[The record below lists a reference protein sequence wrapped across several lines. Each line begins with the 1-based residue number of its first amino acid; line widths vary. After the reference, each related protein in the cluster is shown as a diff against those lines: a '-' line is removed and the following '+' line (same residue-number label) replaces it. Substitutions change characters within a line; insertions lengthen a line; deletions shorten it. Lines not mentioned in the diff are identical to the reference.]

1 MISVRIEKEIKGE
14 NKVALGLN
22 FRQLICVSVCGGLAV
37 GLSLVTGLPIT
48 EAVLPD
54 MVLAVVAYYVGWK
67 EVNGMKAE
75 YFALKRVKELVYR
88 NQVRTYRTKNRYV
101 TLLNER
107 YQAMR
112 TADMLDK
119 EKAKLLKKEEKWR
132 RKSRGSRSR
141 RGRGILL
148 GG

>member
-22 FRQLICVSVCGGLAV
+22 FRQLVCVSICGGLAV

-48 EAVLPD
+48 EAVIPD
-54 MVLAVVAYYVGWK
+54 SVLAVAAYYVGWK

-112 TADMLDK
+112 AADMQDK
-119 EKAKLLKKEEKWR
+119 GKAKIMKKEEKRR
-132 RKSRGSRSR
+132 RKVA
-141 RGRGILL
+141 GRNGREIL
-148 GG
+148 

>member
-37 GLSLVTGLPIT
+37 GLPLVTGLPIT
-48 EAVLPD
+48 EAVVPD
-54 MVLAVVAYYVGWK
+54 AVLAVAAYYVGWK

-132 RKSRGSRSR
+132 RKSRGNRGRSN
-141 RGRGILL
+141 RGIL
-148 GG
+148 

>member
-37 GLSLVTGLPIT
+37 GLPLVTGVRIR
-48 EAVLPD
+48 EAVVPD
-54 MVLAVVAYYVGWK
+54 AVLAVAAYYVGVK

-132 RKSRGSRSR
+132 RKSRGSRGRSN
-141 RGRGILL
+141 RGIL
-148 GG
+148 

>member
-22 FRQLICVSVCGGLAV
+22 FRQLVCVAVCGGLAV

-48 EAVLPD
+48 EAVIPD
-54 MVLAVVAYYVGWK
+54 SVLAVAAYYVGWK
-67 EVNGMKAE
+67 EMNGMKAE
-75 YFALKRVKELVYR
+75 YFALKKAKEMVYH

-112 TADMLDK
+112 AEDMQDK
-119 EKAKLLKKEEKWR
+119 RKVGVLKREEKRR
-132 RKSRGSRSR
+132 RKVLRKNR
-141 RGRGILL
+141 RTVL
-148 GG
+148 

>member
-37 GLSLVTGLPIT
+37 GLSFVTGLPIT
-48 EAVLPD
+48 EAVFPD
-54 MVLAVVAYYVGWK
+54 AVLAVAAYYVGWK

-75 YFALKRVKELVYR
+75 YFALKKVKELVYR

-101 TLLNER
+101 ALLNER
-107 YQAMR
+107 YHAMR
-112 TADMLDK
+112 AMDMLDK
-119 EKAKLLKKEEKWR
+119 EKAKFLKKEEKWR
-132 RKSRGSRSR
+132 RKSRGT
-141 RGRGILL
+141 RGRSNKGIL
-148 GG
+148 

>member
-54 MVLAVVAYYVGWK
+54 TVLAVVAYYVGWK

-132 RKSRGSRSR
+132 RKSRGSRGRSN
-141 RGRGILL
+141 RGIL
-148 GG
+148 

>member
-54 MVLAVVAYYVGWK
+54 TVLAVVAYYVGWK

-132 RKSRGSRSR
+132 RKSRGRMGNR
-141 RGRGILL
+141 KKAERMGL
-148 GG
+148 

>member
-54 MVLAVVAYYVGWK
+54 AVLAVVAYYVGWK

-75 YFALKRVKELVYR
+75 YFALKKVKELVYR

-112 TADMLDK
+112 AADMLDK

-132 RKSRGSRSR
+132 RKSRGSRGR
-141 RGRGILL
+141 RGRGIL
-148 GG
+148 